1 MIGDLMNMKKI
12 LPICIIGMLL
22 LGGISSVA
30 RTDTQSEQGNRIY
43 ESCEFSPPVLTDEG
57 AYLRVSVA
65 EALSSLRDAEKP
77 QLPVFI
83 KVFTF
88 PFGTT
93 ITDVSVRYSGI
104 ETQRIS
110 KPILP
115 AAAQVPMST
124 DLLSQPLDMDPLIY
138 GDVALYP
145 SQSASYSLGAG
156 LQGTE
161 HVVFLVV
168 RCYPVRYSPAQNIL
182 SVSGSVEIEISYE
195 EPTAPLLSSQEYQMV
210 IIAPARFSDALGPL
224 IEHKNSKGVA
234 SILKTTEDIYA
245 EYTGFDEAEKIKY
258 FINDAL
264 EEWGVSFVLLV
275 GGVKQVPIRTTWFY
289 QRHHEHYWN
298 ETVLTDLYYSDI
310 YDAAGDFCSWDTNA
324 NGLYGEVFDN
334 CPGIDDVCDLYPD
347 VHIGRLA
354 CVKNTEVKTVVSK
367 IIQYETQTA
376 GESWYQ
382 NIILIGGDTFPGWNG
397 NEGELLNV
405 MIEQIM
411 SNFTS
416 TRLWTSDG
424 TFTTQSLNKAINQG
438 AGFIDYSGHGFEIGL
453 GTHPPDSETW
463 VTYHTNNLLGAFNSK
478 KLPIVFFDAC
488 LTAKLDFNISDLMG
502 YVSEELASVLEK
514 VPRLADLRLPT
525 FAWSMVKKR
534 NGGAI
539 ATVGATR
546 TAFGGFDAGA
556 GAMSLRFFD
565 AYATSQTVGEM
576 MTTAQ
581 IDYRMTVPEDRFTL
595 QEFILIGDPSLR
607 MGGYP

>member
-1 MIGDLMNMKKI
+1 MKKI
-12 LPICIIGMLL
+12 MPVCIIGMLL
-22 LGGISSVA
+22 LGAISTVA
-30 RTDTQSEQGNRIY
+30 QTDTHSDRTSSIH
-43 ESCEFSPPVLTDEG
+43 ESWVFSPPVLTDEG
-57 AYLRVSVA
+57 AYLSVSVE
-65 EALSSLRDAEKP
+65 EATSSLRNPGKP
-77 QLPVFI
+77 QLPMFVQ
-83 KVFTF
+83 VFTF

-93 ITDVSVRYSGI
+93 ITDVSVSYSGT
-104 ETQRIS
+104 ETQRIF

-115 AAAQVPMST
+115 AAALVPMDTSMAPW
-124 DLLSQPLDMDPLIY
+124 PLEKDPLVY
-138 GDVALYP
+138 GDAALYP
-145 SQSASYSLGAG
+145 SEDFTYSLGAG
-156 LQGTE
+156 LEGDE

-168 RCYPVRYSPAQNIL
+168 RCYPVRYSPAQNML
-182 SVSGSVEIEISYE
+182 SVSNSVEIDISST
-195 EPTAPLLSSQEYQMV
+195 EPEAPVLFSDEYSLV
-210 IIAPARFSDALGPL
+210 IIAPARFSDALESL
-224 IEHKNSKGVA
+224 IEHKNSMGVA
-234 SILKTTEDIYA
+234 SILKTTEDIFA
-245 EYTGFDEAEKIKY
+245 EYSGFDEAEKIKY
-258 FINDAL
+258 FIQDAI

-289 QRHHEHYWN
+289 QQHHEHYWN

-310 YDAAGDFCSWDTNA
+310 YDAEGNFSSWDTNG

-334 CPGIDDVCDLYPD
+334 CPGVDDICDLYPD
-347 VHIGRLA
+347 VNIGRLA

-367 IIQYETQTA
+367 IIQYETETA

-382 NIILIGGDTFPGWNG
+382 NIILVGGDTFPGWNG
-397 NEGELLNV
+397 NEGEILNV

-453 GTHPPDSETW
+453 GTHPPDSEAW
-463 VTYHTNNLLGAFNSK
+463 VSYHTNHLLGAFNAK

-488 LTAKLDFNISDLMG
+488 LTTKLDFNISDLLG
-502 YVSEELASVLEK
+502 YASEEMASLLEK
-514 VPRLADLRLPT
+514 VPRLASLQLPT
-525 FAWSMVKKR
+525 FAWYMVKKR

-546 TAFGGFDAGA
+546 TAFGGIDAGA

-565 AYATSQTVGEM
+565 AYATSQTVAEM
-576 MTTAQ
+576 MTAAQ
-581 IDYRMTVPEDRFTL
+581 IDYLFTVPEDRFTL